1 VLMNVGNVLIT
12 CLSAWLMDLAGRKPL
27 ILGSTLGMSFSIVAL
42 TFALTHPGQPWT
54 APFAVVAIVGFV
66 MSFGVG
72 MGPIPW
78 LLPAELFPPDKV
90 AAGSSFNAICNWLAN
105 FAVGLIFLPMA
116 SSLGGM
122 CFLPFL
128 LVLLPFALFLVK
140 KLPETRGKT
149 VQQILN
155 ELARS

>member
-1 VLMNVGNVLIT
+1 
-12 CLSAWLMDLAGRKPL
+12 
-27 ILGSTLGMSFSIVAL
+27 
-42 TFALTHPGQPWT
+42 
-54 APFAVVAIVGFV
+54 
-66 MSFGVG
+66 
-72 MGPIPW
+72 
-78 LLPAELFPPDKV
+78 
-90 AAGSSFNAICNWLAN
+90 
-105 FAVGLIFLPMA
+105 MA
-116 SSLGGM
+116 SYLGGM